1 MKQYIKY
8 FVIAC
13 VLTIVIAPI
22 MIISIWWLFTKT
34 VNLHVDNSK
43 HIAVFGNSM
52 GECSIN
58 DTILSD
64 FQNCCCSGMY
74 YTMGKGVVI
83 SFLEQNPQVDTVFL
97 SLGEFTYTLSK
108 NKVIDTLDLSYYSAF
123 AGYVA
128 YDGIKVFEGGNIRTT
143 ISKLYSVRKLI
154 KPHYGYLYLVRDNL
168 HNGKQWSIDWF
179 DEKYPVNVDSLSFDT
194 DFKKRTE
201 HITAI
206 NEIIEYCHKTNRT
219 VVIYNPPTY
228 QISNWIDDNNYN
240 KFLLTL
246 NNVLVADYTYFEFPD
261 DSYRGDVQ
269 HLNHKGAE
277 FFCEYIKKNGWHL
290 ETPQQYYNRRSS
302 KKD

>member
-8 FVIAC
+8 LLTAFVVTIIILQMAILC
-13 VLTIVIAPI
+13 V
-22 MIISIWWLFTKT
+22 WWIFTKT
-34 VNLHVDNSK
+34 VDLHVDDSK

-58 DTILSD
+58 DTILPN
-64 FQNCCCSGMY
+64 FRNCCCSGMSY
-74 YTMGKGVVI
+74 NMERGLLT
-83 SFLEQNPQVDTVFL
+83 SFLEQNPQIDTVFL
-97 SLGEFTYTLSK
+97 SLGEFSYVLLN
-108 NKVIDTLDLSYYSAF
+108 NKKDTLDLAYYNSF

-128 YDGIKVFEGGNIRTT
+128 YDGIRVFEQGGPREV
-143 ISKLYSVRKLI
+143 ISRFMSVFNLI

-168 HNGKQWSIDWF
+168 HSGKQWSTDWF
-179 DEKYPVNVDSLSFDT
+179 NDKYPTNVDSLSFDEDLKNKT
-194 DFKKRTE
+194 RQLDAF
-201 HITAI
+201 
-206 NEIIEYCHKTNRT
+206 NEIIEYCHKTNRV

-246 NNVLVADYTYFEFPD
+246 NNVLVADYTYFELPD

-277 FFCEYIKKNGWHL
+277 YFCEYIKKNGWHL
-290 ETPQQYYNRRSS
+290 ETSQQYYNRRNL
-302 KKD
+302 KND